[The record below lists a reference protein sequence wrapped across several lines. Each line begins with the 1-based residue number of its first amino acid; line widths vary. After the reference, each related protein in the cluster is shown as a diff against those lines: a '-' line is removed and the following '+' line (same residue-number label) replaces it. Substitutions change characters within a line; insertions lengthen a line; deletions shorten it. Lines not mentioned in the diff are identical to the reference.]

1 MTKLKRLNDW
11 LMTPWYWLAVIV
23 VGVVLIAVALFYQHV
38 LDEPPCVLCIHA
50 RIWTLAGVLAALV
63 GIVVRR
69 LWLGRVLAQVA
80 VVISVAGLLERSYR
94 TLQVERGTYEG
105 LCGFD
110 AGFPGWLPLDQWFPN
125 LFEVWTMCGYS
136 PPFLFGMTM
145 VEGLTYGTVVLLAVA
160 IAALV
165 VMVINRPNRHG

>member
-110 AGFPGWLPLDQWFPN
+110 AGFPAWLPLDQWFPN

-165 VMVINRPNRHG
+165 VMVINRPNQR

>member
-94 TLQVERGTYEG
+94 TLQVERGIYEG

-160 IAALV
+160 IATLV
-165 VMVINRPNRHG
+165 VMMINRPNRHG

>member
-80 VVISVAGLLERSYR
+80 VVISVVGLLERSYR

-110 AGFPGWLPLDQWFPN
+110 AGFPAWLPLDQWFPN

-165 VMVINRPNRHG
+165 VMVINRPNQR

>member
-23 VGVVLIAVALFYQHV
+23 VGLVLIAVALFYQHV

-50 RIWTLAGVLAALV
+50 RLWTLAGVLAALV

-69 LWLGRVLAQVA
+69 LWLGRVLAQLA
-80 VVISVAGLLERSYR
+80 VVVSVAGLLERSYR

-145 VEGLTYGTVVLLAVA
+145 VEGLTYGTAVLLAVA
-160 IAALV
+160 IVALG
-165 VMVINRPNRHG
+165 VMVVNRPNQH

>member
-1 MTKLKRLNDW
+1 MTKLKQLNDW
-11 LMTPWYWLAVIV
+11 LITPWYWLAVIV
-23 VGVVLIAVALFYQHV
+23 VGLMLIAVALFYQHV

-50 RIWTLAGVLAALV
+50 RIWTMAGVVAAVV

-69 LWLGRVLAQVA
+69 LWLGRVLAQAA
-80 VVISVAGLLERSYR
+80 VVVSVAGLLERSYR

-125 LFEVWTMCGYS
+125 LFEVWAMCGYS

-145 VEGLTYGTVVLLAVA
+145 VEGLTYGSAVLLAVA
-160 IAALV
+160 VAALGLMLV
-165 VMVINRPNRHG
+165 NRPS

>member
-1 MTKLKRLNDW
+1 MTKLKQLNHW

-23 VGVVLIAVALFYQHV
+23 VGLVLIAVALFYQHV

-50 RIWTLAGVLAALV
+50 RLWTVAGVLAALV

-69 LWLGRVLAQVA
+69 FWLGRVLAQSA

-110 AGFPGWLPLDQWFPN
+110 AGFPVWLPLDQWFPN

-136 PPFLFGMTM
+136 PPFLFGITM
-145 VEGLTYGTVVLLAVA
+145 VEGLTYGTAVLLAIA
-160 IAALV
+160 IAALA
-165 VMVINRPNRHG
+165 VMAVNRPIQR